1 MRSVD
6 IQHGPLE
13 EPTIVVGAV
22 GVPAQ
27 SAVVPPA
34 EHSELNLA
42 AVAQLAQL
50 VGHPVGA
57 HGVGRVCGAA
67 GGGTGR
73 GGHRGGVSM
82 FVMML

>member
-27 SAVVPPA
+27 SAVVKFRVMA
-34 EHSELNLA
+34 R
-42 AVAQLAQL
+42 VM
-50 VGHPVGA
+50 VGV
-57 HGVGRVCGAA
+57 RVS
-67 GGGTGR
+67 
-73 GGHRGGVSM
+73 VS
-82 FVMML
+82 VS